1 MNQISNSKKDNNN
14 KNNNNNNN
22 NNPRVM
28 RFIGGGGY
36 DEKYI
41 TTQRELDQ
49 AQEEYQRP
57 TEEPFTRLWEGALM
71 TPTKEIG
78 QDLYK
83 GAHIVHTIVEVY
95 DGKKH
100 VFIESVKDPLNGH
113 NIVYIFDEKDL
124 DKKQYYPV
132 ESSIGSLKNLTVD
145 ELCNKI
151 EEDYGIYELCKNDC
165 VTVSE
170 EVLRHAG
177 NNNGVNIIED
187 MKSEY
192 GKIRKKMIDY
202 YKDHPDRL
210 PEILPYLRYL

>member
-1 MNQISNSKKDNNN
+1 
-14 KNNNNNNN
+14 
-22 NNPRVM
+22 
-28 RFIGGGGY
+28 
-36 DEKYI
+36 
-41 TTQRELDQ
+41 
-49 AQEEYQRP
+49 
-57 TEEPFTRLWEGALM
+57 M
-71 TPTKEIG
+71 TPTPEIG

-83 GAHIVHTIVEVY
+83 WAHIVHTIVEVY

-113 NIVYIFDEKDL
+113 NVVYIFDEKDL

-132 ESSIGSLKNLTVD
+132 EGSIGSLKNLTVD

-170 EVLRHAG
+170 EVLKIAG

-187 MKSEY
+187 MKLEY
-192 GKIRKKMIDY
+192 DKIQGKMYKY
-202 YKDHPDRL
+202 YKAHPDRYL
-210 PEILPYLRYL
+210 EIKPYLKWTEIRSPLVCSFYQKNKK